1 MIWNDFHFF
10 SRTLD
15 IETAAYVLLPEH
27 KDISQLQG
35 EPLPTLYLLHG
46 LSGDHTNWLR
56 RTRIEQ
62 FAAQYALAVVMPAA
76 NRSFYTDMAHG
87 AKYWTFVS
95 EELPAV
101 METYFPLCKTREGRF
116 AAGLS
121 MGGYGAMKLGLA
133 RPERYAAIAALSA
146 PLMMQQ
152 MPEVTDID
160 SDFMREMADIFGDG
174 ETERT
179 KNADLTRLADVL
191 SPADA
196 PQFYAAC
203 GTADFLYEANEAFMA
218 RYQRKFD
225 IQYHTVPDASHTW
238 DFWNAQIEKVLEWL
252 PLKQLENVW

>member
-1 MIWNDFHFF
+1 MIWSDFHFY

-27 KDISQLQG
+27 KDIAQLQG

-46 LSGDHTNWLR
+46 LSGDHADWLR

-146 PLMMQQ
+146 PMMMQQ
-152 MPEVTDID
+152 TAEPADPD
-160 SDFMREMADIFGDG
+160 WMREMTSIFGDE
-174 ETERT
+174 ETQYA
-179 KNADLTRLADVL
+179 KNADLTHLADAL
-191 SPADA
+191 LPADA
-196 PQFYAAC
+196 PRFYAAC
-203 GTADFLYEANEAFMA
+203 GTADFLFESNEAFMA
-218 RYQRKFD
+218 KYQRKFD
-225 IQYHTVPDASHTW
+225 IQYHTEPGASHTW
-238 DFWNAQIEKVLEWL
+238 DFWNAQIEKALEWL
-252 PLKQLENVW
+252 PLKRLENVW